1 MHSFLSRLTIKARLT
16 IGFAIVPV
24 IMIALIWAGILRVN
38 SVSQSM
44 EVINDV
50 NSVKQRYAI
59 NFRGSVHDRAISLRD
74 VVLVRQGAE
83 LQKSL
88 QEITDLA
95 GAYQRSAEL
104 LDAIFDSG
112 ADISAEERTLLADIK
127 EIEARTLPLAE
138 KVIVAQKAGEDA
150 AAHALL
156 MQEARPAFGI
166 WLARINKFIDYQ
178 EQANKDESTQAR
190 AVADGFQQLM
200 IILCLLSLA
209 IAAVFGFMIIRSIV
223 LPMREVTD
231 KLGNCSGHIRVAADH
246 LSGSSRTLAD
256 GSSRQ
261 AASLEE
267 ISSSLE
273 QLSGMTKRNAENAQA
288 GKKSANDARAAAET
302 GSEEMTRMQTAMD
315 SIQQSSK
322 DIAKIIKTIDEI
334 AFQTNLLALNAAVEA
349 ARAGEA
355 GAGFAVVADEVR
367 SLAQRAASA
376 ARETAEKIDDATLRS
391 SQGVEI
397 SNRVSASFKQILAKV
412 REVDSLVA
420 EVANASHE
428 QSSGLVQI
436 NSAVS
441 HIDRLTQTNATGAQD
456 NASAAGELQSQSED
470 LLSVSTQL
478 VGMVGGSVQRVQAPI
493 QAPAPIQRPAS
504 PIISV
509 KRVNDLNRSPSPRLE
524 MPEPRGGTEHFAD
537 SR

>member
-16 IGFAIVPV
+16 IGFAIVPI

-38 SVSQSM
+38 SVSQSL

-74 VVLVRQGAE
+74 VVLVREGAE

-104 LDAIFDSG
+104 LDAIFASG
-112 ADISAEERTLLADIK
+112 TGVTAEERKLLADIK

-138 KVIVAQKAGEDA
+138 KVIVAQKAGQDA
-150 AAHALL
+150 AAHDIL

-200 IILCLLSLA
+200 IILCLLSLT
-209 IAAVFGFMIIRSIV
+209 IAGVLGFMIIRSIV
-223 LPMREVTD
+223 LPMRQVTD

-376 ARETAEKIDDATLRS
+376 ARETAEKIDDATQRS

-412 REVDSLVA
+412 REVDALVA

-436 NSAVS
+436 NTAVS

-478 VGMVGGSVQRVQAPI
+478 VGMVGGSALPVQASV
-493 QAPAPIQRPAS
+493 QQPAPIQKPVS

-509 KRVNDLNRSPSPRLE
+509 KRVNGFNRSASPRLE
-524 MPEPRGGTEHFAD
+524 MPEPNGVEHFAD